1 MGRHCG
7 YLALIAGIVSEAEF
21 VFIPESPPETNW
33 REELCARLAQ
43 ERQVAF
49 FGFDFRNLE
58 IVRIFPRKLDFF
70 KFLFLGLLKLFEF
83 PGRQASD

>member
-43 ERQVAF
+43 ERQVSF
-49 FGFDFRNLE
+49 FGFDFRNQ
-58 IVRIFPRKLDFF
+58 FFSRKLDLF
-70 KFLFLGLLKLFEF
+70 KFVFLGVLKLFAF
-83 PGRQASD
+83 PGRQASG